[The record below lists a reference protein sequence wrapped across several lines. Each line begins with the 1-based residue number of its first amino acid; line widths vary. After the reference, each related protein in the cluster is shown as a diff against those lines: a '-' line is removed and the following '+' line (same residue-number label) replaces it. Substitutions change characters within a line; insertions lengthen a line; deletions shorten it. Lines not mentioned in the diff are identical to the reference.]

1 LILPV
6 LDGVTERGRGCVL
19 DRNPEVAASGPARI
33 PHLAA
38 GFKSSRLID
47 QAYQRWVIS
56 VDAGAILHAQPA
68 PLTNN

>member
-1 LILPV
+1 M
-6 LDGVTERGRGCVL
+6 
-19 DRNPEVAASGPARI
+19 RNTGRI